1 MDLKKIGG
9 VDGLWTDEM
18 HVSFLNRIEAS
29 FVKRMFGTAHDRGFS
44 LDKVDDDAAFV
55 SSRIRLDRYLPDSA
69 DSTFD
74 SKRNCPARG
83 GKSGVNRSRA
93 KKESRSRSRP
103 YSTSQDQGSWG
114 R

>member
-29 FVKRMFGTAHDRGFS
+29 FVKRMLGTAHDRGFY
-44 LDKVDDDAAFV
+44 LDKVDDDEAFV

-74 SKRNCPARG
+74 SKRYCTARG
-83 GKSGVNRSRA
+83 GKSGVHRSRA
-93 KKESRSRSRP
+93 KRASRSRP
-103 YSTSQDQGSWG
+103 YSTSQDQGLWAK
-114 R
+114 